1 MKTVW
6 LLQHVHDFDNGHDD
20 IKLIGV
26 YSCEKD
32 AIDAQIQVADQP
44 GFRET
49 PEGFCI
55 SEHRLGHSS
64 WLEGYVTIYPGEE

>member
-26 YSCEKD
+26 YSCEQD
-32 AIDAQIQVADQP
+32 AIDAQALVADQP
-44 GFRET
+44 GFKET

-55 SEHRLGHSS
+55 SEHRLGHTS
-64 WLEGYVTIYPGEE
+64 WLEGYVTIYPGVE